1 MDSNSQLKKAY
12 RALTNTIVKS
22 VNANAIIDLLLEAE
36 VLTDADYRDLCHV
49 PDGSQKM
56 RSLMA
61 LLLTAG
67 HPAAF
72 IELHEAIKKQKPYDW
87 LAKEVDNICT
97 QQNDVTS
104 AAAKPEPKGKFTDI
118 CQKQLHCL

>member
-1 MDSNSQLKKAY
+1 MDSNRQLKKAY
-12 RALTNTIVKS
+12 KALIKKVVES
-22 VNANAIIDLLLEAE
+22 VNANSVIDLLLEAE

-97 QQNDVTS
+97 QQSDAIS
-104 AAAKPEPKGKFTDI
+104 AAAKPEQKGKITDNY
-118 CQKQLHCL
+118 CQK